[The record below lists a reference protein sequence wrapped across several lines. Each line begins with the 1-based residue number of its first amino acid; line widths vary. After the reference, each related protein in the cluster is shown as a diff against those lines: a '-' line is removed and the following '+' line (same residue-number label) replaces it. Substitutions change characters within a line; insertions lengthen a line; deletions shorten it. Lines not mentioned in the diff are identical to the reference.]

1 MEFRIRNRGILIGL
15 VGIVV
20 LFSACKKE
28 DVSTEITQEGDTSVV
43 DDTEEHSFDINSI
56 RDTYSSIAAAQF
68 QDQWSVYNVHDPSI
82 KKFGAYY
89 YCFSTDVAFGEE
101 IRPGIQVRRSKD
113 LVEWHFQGW
122 AFSDIP
128 SEARDFIKQHGGQSF
143 NAIWAPY
150 VLKVNDEYRLYYSLS
165 SSTPRLSVIGL
176 AVASSLEGP
185 WTQRGLVV
193 ESLNDNSVQTNAID
207 PSVVVTPS
215 GEEYMYYGSAWD
227 GIYVLKLDPTTG
239 LAADEGDRS

>member
-1 MEFRIRNRGILIGL
+1 
-15 VGIVV
+15 
-20 LFSACKKE
+20 
-28 DVSTEITQEGDTSVV
+28 
-43 DDTEEHSFDINSI
+43 
-56 RDTYSSIAAAQF
+56 
-68 QDQWSVYNVHDPSI
+68 
-82 KKFGAYY
+82 YY

-165 SSTPRLSVIGL
+165 SSTHRLSVIGL

-207 PSVVVTPS
+207 PAVVVTPS

-239 LAADEGDRS
+239 LAADEGDIGKRVVVRGTTNGQVNGNIEAPEIIYNDSIGKYYLFMSYDWLETKYNVRVGRSN